1 MAITLSE
8 RYSNLVDTKAR
19 ASLVLKDGV
28 IFNNRYEGDAKAGAV
43 KVRKTGAATV
53 QDYDRTNGVALTEG
67 ASQWITITFDKD
79 KAINEVIDGYTADAL
94 PDGLIADRLN
104 EAGYDMAKRLDVDGA
119 TELVTA
125 GTAMDNTTALTNK
138 TVYSVIIDARTALSK
153 AGAPVDGR
161 YLLVSPDTMA
171 LILKA
176 DEFIRASD
184 LGDTVIATGAVGKI
198 AGFLVFESANLGEG
212 VEFVAGHPDYATR
225 VNEWTVDVHVQDLSG
240 SGKYIGASAVQGRKV
255 YGHKV
260 TNADCILVK
269 KVASA
274 D

>member
-274 D
+274 G

>member
-67 ASQWITITFDKD
+67 ASQWITITLDKD
-79 KAINEVIDGYTADAL
+79 KVINEVIDGYAANAV
-94 PDGLIADRLN
+94 PDGMIADRLD
-104 EAGYDMAKRLDVDGA
+104 EAGYAMAKALDVDGA
-119 TELVTA
+119 AELVKSGTVIDDT
-125 GTAMDNTTALTNK
+125 TAMTNK
-138 TVYSVIIDARTALSK
+138 TIYGKIVDARTELSK
-153 AGAPVDGR
+153 AGVPVEGR

-171 LILKA
+171 LVLKA

-184 LGDTVIATGAVGKI
+184 LG
-198 AGFLVFESANLGEG
+198 ESDCDRGQYLG
-212 VEFVAGHPDYATR
+212 R
-225 VNEWTVDVHVQDLSG
+225 CS
-240 SGKYIGASAVQGRKV
+240 V
-255 YGHKV
+255 Y
-260 TNADCILVK
+260 T
-269 KVASA
+269 ASA
-274 D
+274 DRCSSEYPGRSL